1 MKRTPLIAGNWKM
14 NTTTDEAI
22 RLVKEILERLEADI
36 HTEVVLCPPFISL
49 YPVFQMLSSEHIFLG
64 AQNLHYEESGAFTG
78 EISAAML
85 KPFCKYVIIGH
96 SERRQLFG
104 ETDEI
109 INLKLKKALQAGI
122 TPILCLGETLERR
135 EAGEAEEAITTQLK
149 SSLGDINDIQNMVIA
164 YEPIWAIGTGIN
176 AQTGEVNLIM
186 ERIRQTISDIFGPS
200 SADRIR
206 LLYGGSV
213 NSQNAADYFS
223 CETIDGALVGGAS
236 LKAEQFVSIIQQ
248 AAKAGF

>member
-1 MKRTPLIAGNWKM
+1 
-14 NTTTDEAI
+14 
-22 RLVKEILERLEADI
+22 
-36 HTEVVLCPPFISL
+36 
-49 YPVFQMLSSEHIFLG
+49 
-64 AQNLHYEESGAFTG
+64 
-78 EISAAML
+78 ML
-85 KPFCKYVIIGH
+85 KSFCKYVIIGH

-149 SSLGDINDIQNMVIA
+149 SSLGDISDIQNMVIA

-186 ERIRQTISDIFGPS
+186 ERIRQTISDIFSHS